1 MNKRSRELTLRE
13 TGFPPK
19 KVQCIRYDAP
29 APMDIEPI
37 FGPPP
42 RLVRQPEIL
51 FDEPLYPAPE
61 PALRGIWEI
70 TPADRELLYFI
81 GLPPRLVRNPETS
94 HCGNIV

>member
-1 MNKRSRELTLRE
+1 ME
-13 TGFPPK
+13 
-19 KVQCIRYDAP
+19 
-29 APMDIEPI
+29 IERTVL

-42 RLVRQPEIL
+42 PLVRSPPNEII
-51 FDEPLYPAPE
+51 DDTLYPE
-61 PALRGIWEI
+61 PALRGMWEI